1 MNDSPPLPLNTRSAI
16 VLIALLQGLLL
27 YIATQADT
35 TWPFDSITGQLC
47 WNAAVLLVPG
57 AIVLAATRL
66 NDRRLWAHAAV
77 GLLGVLALSG
87 WIGWNLQGAPG
98 LAEGPLVTPFALSM
112 AVGFFVLLPWWQYRL
127 ASGHWRATYTALF
140 EHAWQNALTL
150 ALAVAFTG
158 LTWLLLSLWALLFML
173 VDIRFFRD
181 LFQQGAF
188 IALATGTLMGF
199 GILIGRTQQR
209 AVQVTRQ
216 VLFAVCKGLL
226 PLLAFIAV
234 LFVCSLPFTGLEP
247 LWKTRSAAALLLS
260 IVALLVVFTNA
271 VYQQDSDVTPYPA
284 WLRRLVDA
292 SLLALPVYAG
302 LALYA
307 VALRVEQHGWTLPR
321 VWVALIALL
330 LAGYALGYAWAA
342 LRRFPRWLQGIETI
356 NRWVCWAVLAA
367 AVLPHTPLL
376 DPVRLSVHSQ
386 VARLQAQAPQ
396 IEEDDA
402 RVLRFELGRRGY
414 QALQALRD
422 APGFKDAPAAVAVID
437 AALARQS
444 RWHGDRATSSS
455 SVAAVTERAV
465 LQRQLVPAANSPA
478 PDTAWWDALL
488 AGKVSANDCL
498 RPGHP
503 CVALRRDL
511 DGDGRDE
518 MLLCDV
524 SGTVGSSCQLHVLE
538 GAQWRDGGTLTFW
551 AGSTGRIQTA
561 MRQGNITLHRPRWPQ
576 VSLDGGEPQDIQ
588 TPPPSSED
596 TP

>member
-1 MNDSPPLPLNTRSAI
+1 MNDSAPLPLNTRSAI

-27 YIATQADT
+27 YVATQADT
-35 TWPFDSITGQLC
+35 AWPFNSMTGQLC
-47 WNAAVLLVPG
+47 WNAAMLLVPT
-57 AIVLAATRL
+57 AITLAVTRL
-66 NDRRLWAHAAV
+66 DDRRLWAHAGV
-77 GLLGVLALSG
+77 GLLCVLALAG
-87 WIGWNLQGAPG
+87 WVGWNLQGAPG
-98 LAEGPLVTPFALSM
+98 LAEGPLVTPFALCM
-112 AVGFFVLLPWWQYRL
+112 AVGFVVLLPWWQFRL
-127 ASGHWRATYTALF
+127 ASGHWRATYAALF

-158 LTWLLLSLWALLFML
+158 LTWLLLWLWALLFML
-173 VDIRFFRD
+173 VDIRFFSV
-181 LFQQGAF
+181 LFQEGAF
-188 IALATGTLMGF
+188 IALSTGTLMGF

-247 LWKTRSAAALLLS
+247 LWKTRSAAMLLLS
-260 IVALLVVFTNA
+260 IVALLVVFANA
-271 VYQQDSDVTPYPA
+271 VYQQDSDVPPYPA

-292 SLLALPVYAG
+292 SLLSLPIYAG

-307 VALRVEQHGWTLPR
+307 VALRVAQHGWTLPR

-330 LAGYALGYAWAA
+330 LAGYALGYAWAT
-342 LRRFPRWLQGIETI
+342 LRRQPRWLQGIETV

-386 VARLQAQAPQ
+386 VARLQAQAPR
-396 IEEDDA
+396 IEEEDA

-414 QALQALRD
+414 QALQALRG
-422 APGFKDAPAAVAVID
+422 APGFRDDPGAVAVID
-437 AALARQS
+437 TTLARES
-444 RWHGDRATSSS
+444 RWHSDSSTSSA
-455 SVAAVTERAV
+455 AAVTGRAA
-465 LQRQLVPAANSPA
+465 LQRQLVSAANSPP

-488 AGKVSANDCL
+488 AGQVAANDCL

-524 SGTVGSSCQLHVLE
+524 SGTVGASCQLHVLE
-538 GAQWRDGGTLTFW
+538 GTQWRDGGTLTFW

-561 MRQGNITLHRPRWPQ
+561 VRQGNITLHRPRWPQ

-588 TPPPSSED
+588 TPPPSSKD